1 MTNSLLQEPED
12 ETLNF
17 IRAKTAALQDKWKA
31 FFPQKNVISLWIGPE
46 IVSF

>member
-12 ETLNF
+12 VTLNF
-17 IRAKTAALQDKWKA
+17 IWAKIAALQDKWKA
-31 FFPQKNVISLWIGPE
+31 FFPQQNVISLWIGPE